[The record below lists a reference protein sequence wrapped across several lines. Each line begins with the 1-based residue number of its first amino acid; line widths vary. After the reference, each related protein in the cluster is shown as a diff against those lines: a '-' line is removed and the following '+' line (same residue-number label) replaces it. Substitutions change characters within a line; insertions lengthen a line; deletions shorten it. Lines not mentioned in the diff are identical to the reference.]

1 MRKSAW
7 LLFSILL
14 LSCNKEGAVPDLGHD
29 YFPIELGAYRVYDVQ
44 ETTYVNK
51 VGTTE
56 NYQLRERITEQVGQG
71 FLVLI
76 ERREDDDDFWVAVES
91 IYIRQTPYV
100 LEYRQDNVSYVAMS
114 YPVKVG
120 REWNG
125 NALNNEPRATYR
137 YESEELAGFEEEQIK
152 VVISDLPPNIV
163 ERDQRSEVYARG
175 IGLIYRGFNVI
186 EFCQSSCEG
195 VNQPENG
202 RILTQQLI
210 EYGME

>member
-1 MRKSAW
+1 MQKSVW

-14 LSCNKEGAVPDLGHD
+14 MACNKEGAVPELGHD
-29 YFPIELGAYRVYDVQ
+29 YFPIDIGVYRVYDVE

-56 NYQLRERITEQVGQG
+56 NYQLRERITEQVGEG
-71 FLVLI
+71 FLLLI
-76 ERREDDDDFWVAVES
+76 ERREDMEDAWVGVES
-91 IYIRQTPYV
+91 IYIRQTAYT
-100 LEYRQDNVSYVAMS
+100 LEYRQDNVSYVTMS
-114 YPVKVG
+114 YPVKAG

-125 NALNNEPRATYR
+125 NALNTEPSATYR
-137 YESEELAGFEEEQIK
+137 YEAEQLEGFEEEQIS

-163 ERDQRSEVYARG
+163 ERDQRSEVYAQG
-175 IGLIYRGFNVI
+175 IGLIYRDFNVI

-210 EYGME
+210 EHGTE